1 MYKNLLIPA
10 LIISLLLTACAFAEE
25 PDMGQIIIE
34 ITPVV
39 VTASKI
45 VEPAS
50 EASASVDVITSEII
64 EDKQTLTLDD
74 ALRGLTG
81 ITVNSHGGADPLPL
95 IHLRGT
101 NSNQS
106 LIMVDGIKINPPYS
120 DIHVT
125 PAGILLLDSIDRIEV
140 VKGSHS
146 ALYGSDAIGGVVNA
160 ITRYRPGLTF
170 NVNSGTHATFN
181 NSLIYSGRHNDT
193 TYTLGQVMYSTE
205 GFIGSGPY
213 RNNTLLGKINI
224 PLDSQSSLQLSSYYW
239 NWNKYDHNIGGE
251 LFSFDPADPINTLI
265 LKITIDKDS
274 NWKEESWII
283 SSKFSQSPSNWWN
296 YNVVLTTYN
305 SHTIWASPLDPYTAD
320 RPFPLTWDSDI
331 SSARDTIEM
340 QNDFYVSE
348 HNTMTAGIQYT
359 REWLGKEE
367 SNNFDTL
374 GTGPSVTQPD
384 IRVDRS
390 SRAIYL
396 QNLFKVKKQLSLTA
410 GFRLED
416 GQGFDKQLIPGF
428 SALIIIPDT
437 DVSFRLSYGEGIR
450 AAALDELYHPVAG
463 NANLKPEKSKSS
475 EAGIRLPVLNQR
487 LWAEATFFI
496 LQLENL
502 IDTDYG
508 QIPPVL
514 SNIGKAEIRGAE
526 LELQFTITNNL
537 SGNIGYTRLLTED
550 KETGEHLP
558 LRPEHKW
565 IVDLIHKPA
574 DRLTLSVNAEIT
586 GKSFA
591 PFLRNVKV
599 IGLDGKLLDDVID
612 SHEVVNMA
620 AAYNIIKG
628 DPVLGNLDFTLKL
641 NNILNTEYEEIPGFA
656 SDGFTFLAGIRSAY

>member
-1 MYKNLLIPA
+1 MHKNPLIPA
-10 LIISLLLTACAFAEE
+10 LIISLLLTGYAFAEE
-25 PDMGQIIIE
+25 KMAIE
-34 ITPVV
+34 IAPVV

-45 VEPAS
+45 EEPAS

-64 EDKQTLTLDD
+64 KDKQTLTLDD

-81 ITVNSHGGADPLPL
+81 TTVNSHGGADPLPHIL
-95 IHLRGT
+95 LRGT

-106 LIMVDGIKINPPYS
+106 LILIDGIKINPPYS
-120 DIHVT
+120 DLHVT

-140 VKGSHS
+140 IKGSHS

-181 NSLIYSGRHNDT
+181 NSLIYSGRYNDT
-193 TYTLGQVMYSTE
+193 TYTLGQGMYSTE

-239 NWNKYDHNIGGE
+239 NWVKYDHNIGGE
-251 LFSFDPADPINTLI
+251 INSFSPLI
-265 LKITIDKDS
+265 IKMALDEDS
-274 NWKEESWII
+274 NLKEESWIV
-283 SSKFSQSPSNWWN
+283 SAKFLQFPSEQWK
-296 YNVVLTTYN
+296 YYIGLTTYN
-305 SHTIWASPLDPYTAD
+305 THSIWSNPLDPATAD
-320 RPFPLTWDSDI
+320 RPFPLAWDSDI

-340 QNDFYVSE
+340 QHDFYVGE
-348 HNTMTAGIQYT
+348 NNTVTAGIQYT

-396 QNLFKVKKQLSLTA
+396 QDLFKVRELLSLAA
-410 GFRLED
+410 GVRYED
-416 GQGFDKQLIPGF
+416 GPGFDNELIPGI
-428 SALIIIPDT
+428 SALFIVPETEIG
-437 DVSFRLSYGEGIR
+437 FRLSYGQGIR

-475 EAGIRLPVLNQR
+475 EAGIRLPVLNHR
-487 LWAEATFFI
+487 LWVEATFFI

-502 IDTDYG
+502 IDTDYN
-508 QIPPVL
+508 QISPVL

-526 LELQFTITNNL
+526 VGLQFTITDKL
-537 SGNIGYTRLLTED
+537 SGNVGYTRLSTEN

-558 LRPEHKW
+558 LRPDYKW
-565 IVDLIHKPA
+565 IVDLIYKSEES
-574 DRLTLSVNAEIT
+574 LTLSVNAEIT
-586 GKSFA
+586 GKSFE
-591 PFLRNVKV
+591 PSLRGIEV
-599 IGLDGKLLDDVID
+599 IGLDGKPLDGMVAG
-612 SHEVVNMA
+612 HNVVNMA
-620 AAYNIIKG
+620 ATYNIIKG
-628 DPVLGNLDFTLKL
+628 NPVLGNLDFTLKL

-656 SDGFTFLAGIRSAY
+656 GDGFTFLAGIRSIY

>member
-1 MYKNLLIPA
+1 MFKHLLIPA
-10 LIISLLLTACAFAEE
+10 LIIFLLLTAYTFAEE
-25 PDMGQIIIE
+25 PDMGPIIIE
-34 ITPVV
+34 IAPVV
-39 VTASKI
+39 VTASK
-45 VEPAS
+45 VEEPAS

-64 EDKQTLTLDD
+64 EDKQTLTLDE

-81 ITVNSHGGADPLPL
+81 TTVNSHGGADPLPHIL
-95 IHLRGT
+95 LRGT

-106 LIMVDGIKINPPYS
+106 LILIDGIKINPPYS
-120 DIHVT
+120 DLHVT

-181 NSLIYSGRHNDT
+181 NSLIYSGRYNDT
-193 TYTLGQVMYSTE
+193 TYTLGQGMYSTE

-239 NWNKYDHNIGGE
+239 NWVKYDHNIGGE
-251 LFSFDPADPINTLI
+251 INSFSPLI
-265 LKITIDKDS
+265 FKIALDEDS
-274 NWKEESWII
+274 NLKEESWIV
-283 SSKFSQSPSNWWN
+283 SAKFLQSPSEQWK
-296 YNVVLTTYN
+296 YYIGLTTYN
-305 SHTIWASPLDPYTAD
+305 THSIWSNPLDPATAD
-320 RPFPLTWDSDI
+320 RPFPLAWDSDI

-340 QNDFYVSE
+340 QHDFYVGE
-348 HNTMTAGIQYT
+348 NNTVTAGIQYT

-396 QNLFKVKKQLSLTA
+396 QDLFKVRELLSLAA
-410 GFRLED
+410 GVRYED
-416 GQGFDKQLIPGF
+416 GTGFDNELIPGI
-428 SALIIIPDT
+428 SALFIVPETEIG
-437 DVSFRLSYGEGIR
+437 FRLSYGQGIR
-450 AAALDELYHPVAG
+450 AAALDELYNPVAG

-475 EAGIRLPVLNQR
+475 EAGIRLPVLNHR

-502 IDTDYG
+502 IDTDYN

-526 LELQFTITNNL
+526 VGLQFTITDKL
-537 SGNIGYTRLLTED
+537 SGNVGYTRLSTEN

-558 LRPEHKW
+558 LRPDYKW
-565 IVDLIHKPA
+565 IVDLIYKSEE
-574 DRLTLSVNAEIT
+574 RLTLSVNAEIT
-586 GKSFA
+586 GKSFE
-591 PFLRNVKV
+591 PFLSNLEV
-599 IGLDGKLLDDVID
+599 IGLDGKPLDDMVAG
-612 SHEVVNMA
+612 HKVVNMA
-620 AAYNIIKG
+620 ATYNIIKG
-628 DPVLGNLDFTLKL
+628 NPVLGNLDFTLKL

-656 SDGFTFLAGIRSAY
+656 GDGFTFLAGIRSTY

>member
-10 LIISLLLTACAFAEE
+10 LIISLLLTGYAFAEE
-25 PDMGQIIIE
+25 KMAIE
-34 ITPVV
+34 IAPVV
-39 VTASKI
+39 VTASK
-45 VEPAS
+45 VEEPAN

-64 EDKQTLTLDD
+64 EDKQTLTLDE

-81 ITVNSHGGADPLPL
+81 TTVNSHGGADPLPHIL
-95 IHLRGT
+95 LRGT

-106 LIMVDGIKINPPYS
+106 LILIDGIKINPPYS
-120 DIHVT
+120 DLHVT

-181 NSLIYSGRHNDT
+181 NSLIYSGRYNDT
-193 TYTLGQVMYSTE
+193 TYTLGQGMYSTD

-239 NWNKYDHNIGGE
+239 NWVKYDHNIGGE
-251 LFSFDPADPINTLI
+251 INSFSPLI
-265 LKITIDKDS
+265 IKIALDEDS
-274 NWKEESWII
+274 NLKEESWIV
-283 SSKFSQSPSNWWN
+283 SAKFLQFPSGQWK
-296 YNVVLTTYN
+296 YYIGLTTYN
-305 SHTIWASPLDPYTAD
+305 THSIWSNPLDPAAAD
-320 RPFPLTWDSDI
+320 RPFPLAWDSDI

-340 QNDFYVSE
+340 QHDFYVGE
-348 HNTMTAGIQYT
+348 NNTVTAGIQYT

-396 QNLFKVKKQLSLTA
+396 QDLFKVRELLSLAA
-410 GFRLED
+410 GVRYED
-416 GQGFDKQLIPGF
+416 GPGFDNELIPGI
-428 SALIIIPDT
+428 SALFIVPETEIG
-437 DVSFRLSYGEGIR
+437 FRLSYGQGIR

-475 EAGIRLPVLNQR
+475 EAGIRFPVLNQR

-502 IDTDYG
+502 IGTDYN

-526 LELQFTITNNL
+526 VGLQFTITDKL
-537 SGNIGYTRLLTED
+537 SGNIGYTRLLTEN

-558 LRPEHKW
+558 LRPDYKW
-565 IVDLIHKPA
+565 IVDLIYKS
-574 DRLTLSVNAEIT
+574 DERLTLSVNAEIT
-586 GKSFA
+586 GRSFE
-591 PFLRNVKV
+591 PFLSGLEV
-599 IGLDGKLLDDVID
+599 IGLDGKPLDDMVAG
-612 SHEVVNMA
+612 HKVVNMA
-620 AAYNIIKG
+620 ATYNIIKG
-628 DPVLGNLDFTLKL
+628 NPVLGNLDFTLKL

-656 SDGFTFLAGIRSAY
+656 GDGFTFLAGIRSTY

>member
-1 MYKNLLIPA
+1 MHKNPLIPA
-10 LIISLLLTACAFAEE
+10 LIISLLSTGYAFAEE
-25 PDMGQIIIE
+25 KMAIE
-34 ITPVV
+34 IAPVV
-39 VTASKI
+39 VTASK
-45 VEPAS
+45 VEEPAS

-64 EDKQTLTLDD
+64 KDKQTLTLDD

-95 IHLRGT
+95 IQLRGT

-106 LIMVDGIKINPPYS
+106 LIMVDGIKLNPPYS
-120 DIHVT
+120 NIHVT

-140 VKGSHS
+140 IKGSHS

-181 NSLIYSGRHNDT
+181 NSLIYSGRYNDT
-193 TYTLGQVMYSTE
+193 TYTLGQGMYSTE

-239 NWNKYDHNIGGE
+239 NWVKYDHNIGGE
-251 LFSFDPADPINTLI
+251 INSFSPLI
-265 LKITIDKDS
+265 IKMALDEDS
-274 NWKEESWII
+274 NLKEESWIV
-283 SSKFSQSPSNWWN
+283 SAKFLQFPSGQWK
-296 YNVVLTTYN
+296 YYIGLTTYN
-305 SHTIWASPLDPYTAD
+305 THSIWSNPLDPAAAD
-320 RPFPLTWDSDI
+320 RPFPLAWDSDI

-340 QNDFYVSE
+340 QHDFYVGE
-348 HNTMTAGIQYT
+348 NNTVTAGIQYT

-396 QNLFKVKKQLSLTA
+396 QDLFKVRELLSLAA
-410 GFRLED
+410 GVRYED
-416 GQGFDKQLIPGF
+416 GPGFDNELIPGI
-428 SALIIIPDT
+428 SALFIVPETEIG
-437 DVSFRLSYGEGIR
+437 FRLSYGQGIR

-502 IDTDYG
+502 IDTDYN

-526 LELQFTITNNL
+526 VGLQFTITDKL
-537 SGNIGYTRLLTED
+537 SGNVGYTRLSTEN

-558 LRPEHKW
+558 LRPDYKW
-565 IVDLIHKPA
+565 IVDLIYKSEE
-574 DRLTLSVNAEIT
+574 RLTLSVNAEIT
-586 GKSFA
+586 GKSFE
-591 PFLRNVKV
+591 PSLRGIEV
-599 IGLDGKLLDDVID
+599 IGLDGKPLDGMIAG
-612 SHEVVNMA
+612 HNVVNMA
-620 AAYNIIKG
+620 ATYNIIKG
-628 DPVLGNLDFTLKL
+628 NPVLGNLDFTLKL
-641 NNILNTEYEEIPGFA
+641 NNILNTEYAEIPGFA
-656 SDGFTFLAGIRSAY
+656 GDGFTFLAGIRSTY

>member
-10 LIISLLLTACAFAEE
+10 LIISLLLTGYAFAEE
-25 PDMGQIIIE
+25 KMAIE
-34 ITPVV
+34 IAPVV
-39 VTASKI
+39 VTASK
-45 VEPAS
+45 VEEPAS

-64 EDKQTLTLDD
+64 KDKQTLTLDD

-140 VKGSHS
+140 IKGSHS

-181 NSLIYSGRHNDT
+181 NSLIYSGRYNDT
-193 TYTLGQVMYSTE
+193 TYTLGQGMYSTE

-239 NWNKYDHNIGGE
+239 NWVKYDHNIGGE
-251 LFSFDPADPINTLI
+251 INSFSPLI
-265 LKITIDKDS
+265 IKMALDEDS
-274 NWKEESWII
+274 NLKEESWIV
-283 SSKFSQSPSNWWN
+283 SAKFLQFPSGQWK
-296 YNVVLTTYN
+296 YYIGLTTYN
-305 SHTIWASPLDPYTAD
+305 THSIWSNPLDPATAD
-320 RPFPLTWDSDI
+320 RPFPLAWDSDI

-340 QNDFYVSE
+340 QHDFYVGE
-348 HNTMTAGIQYT
+348 NNTVTAGIQYT

-396 QNLFKVKKQLSLTA
+396 QDLFKVRELLSLAA
-410 GFRLED
+410 GVRYED
-416 GQGFDKQLIPGF
+416 GPGFDNELIPGI
-428 SALIIIPDT
+428 SALFIVPETEIG
-437 DVSFRLSYGEGIR
+437 FRLSYGQGIR

-502 IDTDYG
+502 IDTDYN

-526 LELQFTITNNL
+526 VGLQFTITDKL
-537 SGNIGYTRLLTED
+537 SGNLGYTRLLTED

-565 IVDLIHKPA
+565 IIDLTYKSA
-574 DRLTLSVNAEIT
+574 ERLTLSVNAEIT
-586 GKSFA
+586 GKSFE
-591 PFLRNVKV
+591 PSLSDLEV
-599 IGLDGKLLDDVID
+599 IGLDGKPLDDIVAG
-612 SHEVVNMA
+612 HNVVNMA
-620 AAYNIIKG
+620 ATYNIIKG
-628 DPVLGNLDFTLKL
+628 NPVLGNLDFTLKL
-641 NNILNTEYEEIPGFA
+641 NNILNTEYAEIPGFA
-656 SDGFTFLAGIRSAY
+656 GDGFTFLAGIRSTY

>member
-1 MYKNLLIPA
+1 MHKNPLIPA
-10 LIISLLLTACAFAEE
+10 LIISLLSTGYAFAEE
-25 PDMGQIIIE
+25 KMAIE
-34 ITPVV
+34 IAPVV
-39 VTASKI
+39 VTASK
-45 VEPAS
+45 VEEPAS

-64 EDKQTLTLDD
+64 KDKQTLTLDD

-95 IHLRGT
+95 IQLRGT

-106 LIMVDGIKINPPYS
+106 LIMVDGIKLNPPYS
-120 DIHVT
+120 NIHVT

-140 VKGSHS
+140 IKGSHS

-181 NSLIYSGRHNDT
+181 NSLIYSGRYNDT
-193 TYTLGQVMYSTE
+193 TYTLGQGMYSTE

-239 NWNKYDHNIGGE
+239 NWVKYDHNIGGE
-251 LFSFDPADPINTLI
+251 INSFSPLI
-265 LKITIDKDS
+265 IKMALDEDS
-274 NWKEESWII
+274 NLKEESWIV
-283 SSKFSQSPSNWWN
+283 SAKFLQFPSGQWK
-296 YNVVLTTYN
+296 YYIGLTTYN
-305 SHTIWASPLDPYTAD
+305 THSIWSNPLDPATAD
-320 RPFPLTWDSDI
+320 RPFPLAWDSDI

-340 QNDFYVSE
+340 QHDFYVGE
-348 HNTMTAGIQYT
+348 NNTVTAGIQYT

-396 QNLFKVKKQLSLTA
+396 QDLFKVRELLSLAA
-410 GFRLED
+410 GVRYED
-416 GQGFDKQLIPGF
+416 GPGFDNELIPGI
-428 SALIIIPDT
+428 SALFIVPETEIG
-437 DVSFRLSYGEGIR
+437 FRLSYGQGIR

-475 EAGIRLPVLNQR
+475 EAGIRLPVLNHR

-502 IDTDYG
+502 IDTDYN

-526 LELQFTITNNL
+526 VGLQFTITDKL
-537 SGNIGYTRLLTED
+537 SGNVGYTRLSTEN

-558 LRPEHKW
+558 LRPDYKW
-565 IVDLIHKPA
+565 IVDLIYKSEE
-574 DRLTLSVNAEIT
+574 RLTLSVNAEIT
-586 GKSFA
+586 GKSFE
-591 PFLRNVKV
+591 PSLRGIEV
-599 IGLDGKLLDDVID
+599 IGLDGKPLDGIVAG
-612 SHEVVNMA
+612 HNVVNMA
-620 AAYNIIKG
+620 ATYNIIKG
-628 DPVLGNLDFTLKL
+628 NPVLGNLDFTLKL
-641 NNILNTEYEEIPGFA
+641 NNILNTEYAEIPGFA
-656 SDGFTFLAGIRSAY
+656 GDGFTFLAGIRSTY

>member
-10 LIISLLLTACAFAEE
+10 LIMSLLLTAYAFAEE
-25 PDMGQIIIE
+25 KMAIE
-34 ITPVV
+34 IAPVV
-39 VTASKI
+39 VTASK
-45 VEPAS
+45 VEEPAS

-64 EDKQTLTLDD
+64 EDKQALTLDE

-81 ITVNSHGGADPLPL
+81 TTVNSHGGADPLPHIL
-95 IHLRGT
+95 LRGT

-106 LIMVDGIKINPPYS
+106 LILLDGIKINPPYS
-120 DIHVT
+120 DLHVT

-181 NSLIYSGRHNDT
+181 NSLIYSGRYNDT
-193 TYTLGQVMYSTE
+193 TYTLGQGMYSTE

-239 NWNKYDHNIGGE
+239 NWVKYDHNIGGE
-251 LFSFDPADPINTLI
+251 INSFSPLI
-265 LKITIDKDS
+265 IKIALDEDS
-274 NWKEESWII
+274 NLKEESWIV
-283 SSKFSQSPSNWWN
+283 SAKFLQFPSGQWK
-296 YNVVLTTYN
+296 YYIGLTTYN
-305 SHTIWASPLDPYTAD
+305 THSIWSNPLDPATAD
-320 RPFPLTWDSDI
+320 RPFPLAWDSDI

-340 QNDFYVSE
+340 QHDFYVGE
-348 HNTMTAGIQYT
+348 NNTVTAGIQYT

-396 QNLFKVKKQLSLTA
+396 QDLFKVRELLSLAA
-410 GFRLED
+410 GVRYED
-416 GQGFDKQLIPGF
+416 GPGFDNELIPGI
-428 SALIIIPDT
+428 SALFIVPETEIE
-437 DVSFRLSYGEGIR
+437 FRLSYGQGIR

-475 EAGIRLPVLNQR
+475 EAGIRLPVFNHR

-502 IDTDYG
+502 IDTDYD

-526 LELQFTITNNL
+526 LELHFTITDKL
-537 SGNIGYTRLLTED
+537 SGNVGYTRLSTEN

-558 LRPEHKW
+558 LRPDYKW
-565 IVDLIHKPA
+565 VVDLIYKSEE
-574 DRLTLSVNAEIT
+574 RLTLSVNAEIT
-586 GKSFA
+586 GRSFE
-591 PFLRNVKV
+591 PFLSGLEV
-599 IGLDGKLLDDVID
+599 IGLDGKPLDDMVAG
-612 SHEVVNMA
+612 HKVVNMA
-620 AAYNIIKG
+620 ATYNIIKG
-628 DPVLGNLDFTLKL
+628 NPVLGNLDCTLKL

-656 SDGFTFLAGIRSAY
+656 GDGFTFLAGIRSTY

>member
-1 MYKNLLIPA
+1 MHKNPLIPA
-10 LIISLLLTACAFAEE
+10 LIISLLSTGYAFAEE
-25 PDMGQIIIE
+25 KMAIE
-34 ITPVV
+34 IAPVV
-39 VTASKI
+39 VTASK
-45 VEPAS
+45 VEEPAS

-64 EDKQTLTLDD
+64 KDKQTLTLDD

-95 IHLRGT
+95 IQLRGT

-106 LIMVDGIKINPPYS
+106 LIMVDGIKLNPPYS
-120 DIHVT
+120 NIHVT

-140 VKGSHS
+140 IKGSHS

-181 NSLIYSGRHNDT
+181 NSLIYSGRYNDT
-193 TYTLGQVMYSTE
+193 TYTLGQGMYSTE

-239 NWNKYDHNIGGE
+239 NWVKYDHNIGGE
-251 LFSFDPADPINTLI
+251 INSFSPLI
-265 LKITIDKDS
+265 IKMALDEDS
-274 NWKEESWII
+274 NLKEESWIV
-283 SSKFSQSPSNWWN
+283 SAKFLQFPSGQWK
-296 YNVVLTTYN
+296 YYIGLTTYN
-305 SHTIWASPLDPYTAD
+305 THSIWSNPLDPAAAD
-320 RPFPLTWDSDI
+320 RPFPLAWDSDI
-331 SSARDTIEM
+331 RSARDTIEM
-340 QNDFYVSE
+340 QHDFYVGE
-348 HNTMTAGIQYT
+348 NNTVTAGIQYT

-396 QNLFKVKKQLSLTA
+396 QDLFKVRELLSLAA
-410 GFRLED
+410 GVRYED
-416 GQGFDKQLIPGF
+416 GPGFDNELIPGI
-428 SALIIIPDT
+428 SALFIVPETEIG
-437 DVSFRLSYGEGIR
+437 FRLSYGQGIR

-502 IDTDYG
+502 IDTDYN

-526 LELQFTITNNL
+526 VGLQFTITDKL
-537 SGNIGYTRLLTED
+537 SGNVGYTRLSTEN

-558 LRPEHKW
+558 LRPDYKW
-565 IVDLIHKPA
+565 IVDLIYKSEE
-574 DRLTLSVNAEIT
+574 RLTLSVNAEIT
-586 GKSFA
+586 GKSFE
-591 PFLRNVKV
+591 PSLRGIEV
-599 IGLDGKLLDDVID
+599 IGLDGKPLDGMIAG
-612 SHEVVNMA
+612 HNVVNMA
-620 AAYNIIKG
+620 ATYNIIKG
-628 DPVLGNLDFTLKL
+628 NPVLGNLDFTLKL
-641 NNILNTEYEEIPGFA
+641 NNILNTEYAEIPGFA
-656 SDGFTFLAGIRSAY
+656 GDGFTFLAGIRSTY

>member
-1 MYKNLLIPA
+1 MHKNPLIPA
-10 LIISLLLTACAFAEE
+10 LIISLLSTGYAFAEE
-25 PDMGQIIIE
+25 KMAIE
-34 ITPVV
+34 IAPVV
-39 VTASKI
+39 VTASK
-45 VEPAS
+45 VEEPAS

-64 EDKQTLTLDD
+64 KDKQTLTLDD

-95 IHLRGT
+95 IQLRGT

-106 LIMVDGIKINPPYS
+106 LIMVDGIKLNPPYS
-120 DIHVT
+120 NIHVT

-140 VKGSHS
+140 IKGSHS

-181 NSLIYSGRHNDT
+181 NSLIYSGRYNDT
-193 TYTLGQVMYSTE
+193 TYTLGQGMYSTE

-239 NWNKYDHNIGGE
+239 NWVKYDHNIGGE
-251 LFSFDPADPINTLI
+251 INSFSPLI
-265 LKITIDKDS
+265 IKIALDEDS
-274 NWKEESWII
+274 NLKEESWIV
-283 SSKFSQSPSNWWN
+283 SAKFLQFPSGQWK
-296 YNVVLTTYN
+296 YYIGLTTYN
-305 SHTIWASPLDPYTAD
+305 THSIWSNPLDPAAAD
-320 RPFPLTWDSDI
+320 RPFPLAWDSDI
-331 SSARDTIEM
+331 RSARDTIEM
-340 QNDFYVSE
+340 QHDFYVGE
-348 HNTMTAGIQYT
+348 NNTVTAGIQYT

-396 QNLFKVKKQLSLTA
+396 QDLFKVRELLSLAA
-410 GFRLED
+410 GVRYED
-416 GQGFDKQLIPGF
+416 GPGFDNELIPGI
-428 SALIIIPDT
+428 SALFIVPETEIG
-437 DVSFRLSYGEGIR
+437 FRLSYGQGIR

-502 IDTDYG
+502 IDTDYN

-526 LELQFTITNNL
+526 VGLQFTITDKL
-537 SGNIGYTRLLTED
+537 SGNVGYTRLSTEN

-558 LRPEHKW
+558 LRPDYKW
-565 IVDLIHKPA
+565 IVDLIYKSEE
-574 DRLTLSVNAEIT
+574 RLTLSVNAEIT
-586 GKSFA
+586 GKSFE
-591 PFLRNVKV
+591 PSLRGIEV
-599 IGLDGKLLDDVID
+599 IGLDGKPLDGMIAG
-612 SHEVVNMA
+612 HNVVNMA
-620 AAYNIIKG
+620 ATYNIIKG
-628 DPVLGNLDFTLKL
+628 NPVLGNLDFTLKL
-641 NNILNTEYEEIPGFA
+641 NNILNTEYAEIPGFA
-656 SDGFTFLAGIRSAY
+656 GDGFTFLAGIRSTY

>member
-1 MYKNLLIPA
+1 MHKNPLIPA
-10 LIISLLLTACAFAEE
+10 LIISLLSTGYAFAEE
-25 PDMGQIIIE
+25 KMAIE
-34 ITPVV
+34 IAPVV
-39 VTASKI
+39 VTASK
-45 VEPAS
+45 VEEPAS

-64 EDKQTLTLDD
+64 KDKQTLTLDD

-95 IHLRGT
+95 IQLRGT

-106 LIMVDGIKINPPYS
+106 LIMVDGIKLNPPYS
-120 DIHVT
+120 NIHVT

-140 VKGSHS
+140 IKGSHS

-181 NSLIYSGRHNDT
+181 NSLIYSGRYNDT
-193 TYTLGQVMYSTE
+193 TYTLGQGMYSTE

-239 NWNKYDHNIGGE
+239 NWVKYDHNIGGE
-251 LFSFDPADPINTLI
+251 INSFSPLI
-265 LKITIDKDS
+265 IKMALDEDS
-274 NWKEESWII
+274 NLKEESWIV
-283 SSKFSQSPSNWWN
+283 SAKFLQFPSGQWK
-296 YNVVLTTYN
+296 YYIGLTTYN
-305 SHTIWASPLDPYTAD
+305 THSIWSNPLDPATAD
-320 RPFPLTWDSDI
+320 RPFPLAWDSDI

-340 QNDFYVSE
+340 QHDFYVGE
-348 HNTMTAGIQYT
+348 NNTVTAGIQYT

-396 QNLFKVKKQLSLTA
+396 QDLFKVRELLSLAA
-410 GFRLED
+410 GVRYED
-416 GQGFDKQLIPGF
+416 GPGFDNELIPGI
-428 SALIIIPDT
+428 SALFIVPETEIG
-437 DVSFRLSYGEGIR
+437 FRLSYGQGIR

-475 EAGIRLPVLNQR
+475 EAGIRLPVLNHR

-502 IDTDYG
+502 IDTDYN

-526 LELQFTITNNL
+526 VGLQFTITDKL
-537 SGNIGYTRLLTED
+537 SGNVGYTRLSTEN

-558 LRPEHKW
+558 LRPDYKW
-565 IVDLIHKPA
+565 IVDLIYKSEE
-574 DRLTLSVNAEIT
+574 RLTLSVNAEIT
-586 GKSFA
+586 GKSFE
-591 PFLRNVKV
+591 PSLRGIEV
-599 IGLDGKLLDDVID
+599 IGLDGKPLDGMVAG
-612 SHEVVNMA
+612 HNVVNMA
-620 AAYNIIKG
+620 ATYNIIKG
-628 DPVLGNLDFTLKL
+628 NPVLGNLDFTLKL

-656 SDGFTFLAGIRSAY
+656 GDGFTFLAGIRSTY

>member
-1 MYKNLLIPA
+1 M
-10 LIISLLLTACAFAEE
+10 SLLLTAYAFAEE
-25 PDMGQIIIE
+25 KMAIE
-34 ITPVV
+34 IAPVV
-39 VTASKI
+39 VTASK
-45 VEPAS
+45 VEEPAS

-64 EDKQTLTLDD
+64 EDKQALTLDE

-81 ITVNSHGGADPLPL
+81 TTVNSHGGADPLPHIL
-95 IHLRGT
+95 LRGT

-106 LIMVDGIKINPPYS
+106 LILLDGIKINPPYS
-120 DIHVT
+120 DLHVT

-181 NSLIYSGRHNDT
+181 NSLIYSGRYNDT
-193 TYTLGQVMYSTE
+193 TYTLGQGMYSTE

-239 NWNKYDHNIGGE
+239 NWVKYDHNIGGE
-251 LFSFDPADPINTLI
+251 INSFSPLI
-265 LKITIDKDS
+265 IKIALDEDS
-274 NWKEESWII
+274 NLKEESWIV
-283 SSKFSQSPSNWWN
+283 SAKFLQFPSGQWK
-296 YNVVLTTYN
+296 YYIGLTTYN
-305 SHTIWASPLDPYTAD
+305 THSIWSNPLDPATAD
-320 RPFPLTWDSDI
+320 RPFPLAWDSDI

-340 QNDFYVSE
+340 QHDFYVGE
-348 HNTMTAGIQYT
+348 NNTVTAGIQYT

-396 QNLFKVKKQLSLTA
+396 QDLFKVRELLSLAA
-410 GFRLED
+410 GVRYED
-416 GQGFDKQLIPGF
+416 GPGFDNELIPGI
-428 SALIIIPDT
+428 SALFIVPETEIE
-437 DVSFRLSYGEGIR
+437 FRLSYGQGIR

-487 LWAEATFFI
+487 LWAGATFFI

-502 IDTDYG
+502 IDTDYN

-526 LELQFTITNNL
+526 LELHFTITDKL
-537 SGNIGYTRLLTED
+537 SGNVGYTRLSTEN

-558 LRPEHKW
+558 LRPDYKW
-565 IVDLIHKPA
+565 VVDLIYKSEE
-574 DRLTLSVNAEIT
+574 RLTLSVNAEIT
-586 GKSFA
+586 GRSFE
-591 PFLRNVKV
+591 PFLSGLEV
-599 IGLDGKLLDDVID
+599 IGLDGKPLDDMVAG
-612 SHEVVNMA
+612 HKVVNMA
-620 AAYNIIKG
+620 ATYNIIKG
-628 DPVLGNLDFTLKL
+628 NPVLGNLDFTLKL
-641 NNILNTEYEEIPGFA
+641 NNILNTEYEEIPSFA
-656 SDGFTFLAGIRSAY
+656 GDGFTFLAGIRSTY

>member
-1 MYKNLLIPA
+1 MHKNPLIPA
-10 LIISLLLTACAFAEE
+10 LIISLLSTGYAFAEE
-25 PDMGQIIIE
+25 KMAIE
-34 ITPVV
+34 IAPVV
-39 VTASKI
+39 VTASK
-45 VEPAS
+45 VEEPAS

-64 EDKQTLTLDD
+64 KDKQTLTLDD

-95 IHLRGT
+95 IQLRGT

-106 LIMVDGIKINPPYS
+106 LIMVDGIKLNPPYS
-120 DIHVT
+120 NIHVT

-140 VKGSHS
+140 IKGSHS

-181 NSLIYSGRHNDT
+181 NSLIYSGRYNDT
-193 TYTLGQVMYSTE
+193 TYTLGQGMYSTE

-239 NWNKYDHNIGGE
+239 NWVKYDHNIGGE
-251 LFSFDPADPINTLI
+251 INSFSPLI
-265 LKITIDKDS
+265 IKMALDEDS
-274 NWKEESWII
+274 NLKEESWIV
-283 SSKFSQSPSNWWN
+283 SAKFLQFPSGQWK
-296 YNVVLTTYN
+296 YYVGLTTYN
-305 SHTIWASPLDPYTAD
+305 THSIWSNPLDPAAAD
-320 RPFPLTWDSDI
+320 RPFPLAWDSDI
-331 SSARDTIEM
+331 RSARDTIEM
-340 QNDFYVSE
+340 QHDFYVGE
-348 HNTMTAGIQYT
+348 NNTVTAGIQYT

-396 QNLFKVKKQLSLTA
+396 QDLFKVRELLSLAA
-410 GFRLED
+410 GVRYED
-416 GQGFDKQLIPGF
+416 GPGFDNELIPGI
-428 SALIIIPDT
+428 SALFIVPETEIG
-437 DVSFRLSYGEGIR
+437 FRLSYGQGIR

-502 IDTDYG
+502 IDTDYN

-526 LELQFTITNNL
+526 VGLQFTITDKL
-537 SGNIGYTRLLTED
+537 SGNVGYTRLSTEN

-558 LRPEHKW
+558 LRPDYKW
-565 IVDLIHKPA
+565 IVDLIYKSEE
-574 DRLTLSVNAEIT
+574 RLTLSVNAEIT
-586 GKSFA
+586 GKSFE
-591 PFLRNVKV
+591 PSLRGIEV
-599 IGLDGKLLDDVID
+599 IGLDGKPLDGMIAG
-612 SHEVVNMA
+612 HNVVNMA
-620 AAYNIIKG
+620 ATYNIIKG
-628 DPVLGNLDFTLKL
+628 NPVLGNLDFTLKL
-641 NNILNTEYEEIPGFA
+641 NNILNTEYAEIPGFA
-656 SDGFTFLAGIRSAY
+656 GDGFTFLAGIRSTY

>member
-1 MYKNLLIPA
+1 MHKNPLIPA
-10 LIISLLLTACAFAEE
+10 LIISLLSTGYAFAEE
-25 PDMGQIIIE
+25 KMAIE
-34 ITPVV
+34 IAPVV
-39 VTASKI
+39 VTASK
-45 VEPAS
+45 VEEPAS

-64 EDKQTLTLDD
+64 KDKQTLTLDD

-95 IHLRGT
+95 IQLRGT

-106 LIMVDGIKINPPYS
+106 LIMVDGIKLNPPYS
-120 DIHVT
+120 NIHVT

-140 VKGSHS
+140 IKGSHS

-181 NSLIYSGRHNDT
+181 NSLIYSGRYNDT
-193 TYTLGQVMYSTE
+193 TYTLGQGMYSTE

-239 NWNKYDHNIGGE
+239 NWVKYDHNIGGE
-251 LFSFDPADPINTLI
+251 INSFSPLI
-265 LKITIDKDS
+265 IKMALDEDS
-274 NWKEESWII
+274 NLKEESWIV
-283 SSKFSQSPSNWWN
+283 SAKFLQFPSEQWK
-296 YNVVLTTYN
+296 YYIGLTTYN
-305 SHTIWASPLDPYTAD
+305 THSIWSNPLDPATAD
-320 RPFPLTWDSDI
+320 RPFPLAWDSDI

-340 QNDFYVSE
+340 QHDFYVGE
-348 HNTMTAGIQYT
+348 NNTVTAGIQYT

-396 QNLFKVKKQLSLTA
+396 QDLFKVRELLSLAA
-410 GFRLED
+410 GVRYED
-416 GQGFDKQLIPGF
+416 GPGFDNELIPGI
-428 SALIIIPDT
+428 SALFIVPETEIG
-437 DVSFRLSYGEGIR
+437 FRLSYGQGIR

-502 IDTDYG
+502 IDTDYN

-526 LELQFTITNNL
+526 VGLQFTITDKL
-537 SGNIGYTRLLTED
+537 SGNVGYTRLSTEN

-558 LRPEHKW
+558 LRPDYKW
-565 IVDLIHKPA
+565 IVDLIYKSEE
-574 DRLTLSVNAEIT
+574 RLTLSVNAEIT
-586 GKSFA
+586 GKSFE
-591 PFLRNVKV
+591 PSLRGIEV
-599 IGLDGKLLDDVID
+599 IGLDGKPLDGMIAG
-612 SHEVVNMA
+612 HNVVNMA
-620 AAYNIIKG
+620 ATYNIIKG
-628 DPVLGNLDFTLKL
+628 NPVLGNLDFTLKL
-641 NNILNTEYEEIPGFA
+641 NNILNTEYAEIPGFA
-656 SDGFTFLAGIRSAY
+656 GDGFTFLAGIRSTY

>member
-10 LIISLLLTACAFAEE
+10 LIISLLLTGYAFAEE
-25 PDMGQIIIE
+25 KMAIE
-34 ITPVV
+34 IAPVV
-39 VTASKI
+39 VTASK
-45 VEPAS
+45 VEEPAS

-64 EDKQTLTLDD
+64 KDKQTLTLDD

-95 IHLRGT
+95 IQLRGT

-106 LIMVDGIKINPPYS
+106 LIMVDGIKLNPPYS
-120 DIHVT
+120 NIHVT

-140 VKGSHS
+140 IKGSHS

-181 NSLIYSGRHNDT
+181 NSLIYSGRYNDT
-193 TYTLGQVMYSTE
+193 TYTLGQGMYSTE

-239 NWNKYDHNIGGE
+239 NWVKYDHNIGGE
-251 LFSFDPADPINTLI
+251 INSFSPLI
-265 LKITIDKDS
+265 IKMALDEDS
-274 NWKEESWII
+274 NLKEESWIV
-283 SSKFSQSPSNWWN
+283 SAKFLQFPSGQWK
-296 YNVVLTTYN
+296 YYIGLTTYN
-305 SHTIWASPLDPYTAD
+305 THSIWSNPLDPAAAD
-320 RPFPLTWDSDI
+320 RPFPLAWDSDI
-331 SSARDTIEM
+331 RSARDTIEM
-340 QNDFYVSE
+340 QHDFYVGE
-348 HNTMTAGIQYT
+348 NNTVTAGIQYT

-396 QNLFKVKKQLSLTA
+396 QDLFKVRELLSLAA
-410 GFRLED
+410 GVRYED
-416 GQGFDKQLIPGF
+416 GPGFDNELIPGI
-428 SALIIIPDT
+428 SALFIVPETEIG
-437 DVSFRLSYGEGIR
+437 FRLSYGQGIR

-502 IDTDYG
+502 IDTDYN

-526 LELQFTITNNL
+526 VGLQFTITDKL
-537 SGNIGYTRLLTED
+537 SGNVGYTRLSTEN

-558 LRPEHKW
+558 LRPDYKW
-565 IVDLIHKPA
+565 IVDLIYKSEE
-574 DRLTLSVNAEIT
+574 RLTLSVNAEIT
-586 GKSFA
+586 GKSFE
-591 PFLRNVKV
+591 PSLRGIEV
-599 IGLDGKLLDDVID
+599 IGLDGKPLDGMIAG
-612 SHEVVNMA
+612 HNVVNMA
-620 AAYNIIKG
+620 ATYNIIKG
-628 DPVLGNLDFTLKL
+628 NPVLGNLDFTLKL
-641 NNILNTEYEEIPGFA
+641 NNILNTEYAEIPGFA
-656 SDGFTFLAGIRSAY
+656 GDGFTFLAGIRSTY

>member
-1 MYKNLLIPA
+1 MHKNPLIPA
-10 LIISLLLTACAFAEE
+10 LIISLLSTGYAFAEE
-25 PDMGQIIIE
+25 KMAIE
-34 ITPVV
+34 IAPVV
-39 VTASKI
+39 VTASK
-45 VEPAS
+45 VEEPAS

-64 EDKQTLTLDD
+64 KDKQTLTLDD

-95 IHLRGT
+95 IQLRGT

-106 LIMVDGIKINPPYS
+106 LIMVDGIKLNPPYS
-120 DIHVT
+120 NIHVT

-140 VKGSHS
+140 IKGSHS

-181 NSLIYSGRHNDT
+181 NSLIYSGRYNDT
-193 TYTLGQVMYSTE
+193 TYTLGQGMYSTE

-239 NWNKYDHNIGGE
+239 NWVKYDHNIGGE
-251 LFSFDPADPINTLI
+251 INSFSPLI
-265 LKITIDKDS
+265 IKMALDEDS
-274 NWKEESWII
+274 NLKEESWIV
-283 SSKFSQSPSNWWN
+283 SAKFLQFPSGQWK
-296 YNVVLTTYN
+296 YYIGLTTYN
-305 SHTIWASPLDPYTAD
+305 THSIWSNPLDPATAD
-320 RPFPLTWDSDI
+320 RPFPLAWDSDI

-340 QNDFYVSE
+340 QHDFYVGE
-348 HNTMTAGIQYT
+348 NNTVTAGIQYT

-396 QNLFKVKKQLSLTA
+396 QDLFKVRELLSLAA
-410 GFRLED
+410 GVRYED
-416 GQGFDKQLIPGF
+416 GPGFDNELIPGI
-428 SALIIIPDT
+428 SALFIVPETEIG
-437 DVSFRLSYGEGIR
+437 FRLSYGQGIR

-502 IDTDYG
+502 IDTDYN

-526 LELQFTITNNL
+526 VGLQFTITDKL
-537 SGNIGYTRLLTED
+537 SGNVGYTRLSTEN

-558 LRPEHKW
+558 LRPDYKW
-565 IVDLIHKPA
+565 IVDLIYKSEE
-574 DRLTLSVNAEIT
+574 RLTLSVNAEIT
-586 GKSFA
+586 GKSFE
-591 PFLRNVKV
+591 PSLRGIEV
-599 IGLDGKLLDDVID
+599 IGLDGKPLDGMIAG
-612 SHEVVNMA
+612 HNVVNMA
-620 AAYNIIKG
+620 ATYNIIKG
-628 DPVLGNLDFTLKL
+628 NPVLGNLDFTLKL
-641 NNILNTEYEEIPGFA
+641 NNILNTEYAEIPGFA
-656 SDGFTFLAGIRSAY
+656 GDGFTFLAGIRSTY

>member
-1 MYKNLLIPA
+1 MHKNPLIPA
-10 LIISLLLTACAFAEE
+10 LIISLLLTGYAFAEE
-25 PDMGQIIIE
+25 KMAIE
-34 ITPVV
+34 IAPVV
-39 VTASKI
+39 VTASK
-45 VEPAS
+45 VEEPAS

-64 EDKQTLTLDD
+64 KDKQTLTLDD

-95 IHLRGT
+95 IQLRGT

-106 LIMVDGIKINPPYS
+106 LIMVDGIKLNPPYS
-120 DIHVT
+120 NIHVT

-140 VKGSHS
+140 IKGSHS

-181 NSLIYSGRHNDT
+181 NSLIYSGRYNDT
-193 TYTLGQVMYSTE
+193 TYTLGQGMYSTE

-239 NWNKYDHNIGGE
+239 NWVKYDHNIGGE
-251 LFSFDPADPINTLI
+251 INSFSPLI
-265 LKITIDKDS
+265 IKMALDEDS
-274 NWKEESWII
+274 NLKEESWIV
-283 SSKFSQSPSNWWN
+283 SAKFLQFPSGQWK
-296 YNVVLTTYN
+296 YYIGLTTYN
-305 SHTIWASPLDPYTAD
+305 THSIWSNPLDPATAD
-320 RPFPLTWDSDI
+320 RPFPLAWDSDI

-340 QNDFYVSE
+340 QHDFYVGE
-348 HNTMTAGIQYT
+348 NNTVTAGIQYT

-396 QNLFKVKKQLSLTA
+396 QDLFKVRELLSLAA
-410 GFRLED
+410 GVRYED
-416 GQGFDKQLIPGF
+416 GPGFDNELIPGI
-428 SALIIIPDT
+428 SALFIVPETEIG
-437 DVSFRLSYGEGIR
+437 FRLSYGQGIR

-502 IDTDYG
+502 IDTDYN

-526 LELQFTITNNL
+526 VGLQFTITDKL
-537 SGNIGYTRLLTED
+537 SGNVGYTRLSTEN

-558 LRPEHKW
+558 LRPDYKW
-565 IVDLIHKPA
+565 IVDLIYKSEE
-574 DRLTLSVNAEIT
+574 RLTLSVNAEIT
-586 GKSFA
+586 GKSFE
-591 PFLRNVKV
+591 PSLRGIEV
-599 IGLDGKLLDDVID
+599 IGLDGKPLDGMIAG
-612 SHEVVNMA
+612 HNVVNMA
-620 AAYNIIKG
+620 ATYNIIKG
-628 DPVLGNLDFTLKL
+628 NPVLGNLDFTLKL
-641 NNILNTEYEEIPGFA
+641 NNILNTEYAEIPGFA
-656 SDGFTFLAGIRSAY
+656 GDGFTFLAGIRSTY

>member
-10 LIISLLLTACAFAEE
+10 LIMSLLLTAYAFAEE
-25 PDMGQIIIE
+25 KMAIE
-34 ITPVV
+34 IAPVV
-39 VTASKI
+39 VTASK
-45 VEPAS
+45 VEEPAS

-64 EDKQTLTLDD
+64 EDKQALTLDE

-81 ITVNSHGGADPLPL
+81 TTVNSHGGADPLPHIL
-95 IHLRGT
+95 LRGT

-106 LIMVDGIKINPPYS
+106 LILLDGIKINPPYS
-120 DIHVT
+120 DLHVT

-181 NSLIYSGRHNDT
+181 NSLIYSGRYNDT
-193 TYTLGQVMYSTE
+193 TYTLGQGMYSTE

-239 NWNKYDHNIGGE
+239 NWVKYDHNIGGE
-251 LFSFDPADPINTLI
+251 INSFSPLI
-265 LKITIDKDS
+265 IKIALDEDS
-274 NWKEESWII
+274 NLKEESWIV
-283 SSKFSQSPSNWWN
+283 SAKFLQFPSGQWK
-296 YNVVLTTYN
+296 YYIGLTTYN
-305 SHTIWASPLDPYTAD
+305 THSIWSNPLDPATAD
-320 RPFPLTWDSDI
+320 RPFPLAWDSDI

-340 QNDFYVSE
+340 QHDFYVGE
-348 HNTMTAGIQYT
+348 NNTVTAGIQYT

-396 QNLFKVKKQLSLTA
+396 QDLFKVRELLSLAA
-410 GFRLED
+410 GVRYED
-416 GQGFDKQLIPGF
+416 GPGFDNELIPGI
-428 SALIIIPDT
+428 SALFIVPETEIE
-437 DVSFRLSYGEGIR
+437 FRLSYGQGIR

-487 LWAEATFFI
+487 LWAGATFFI

-502 IDTDYG
+502 IDTDYN

-526 LELQFTITNNL
+526 LELHFTITDKL
-537 SGNIGYTRLLTED
+537 SGNVGYTRLSTEN

-558 LRPEHKW
+558 LRPDYKW
-565 IVDLIHKPA
+565 VVDLIYKSEE
-574 DRLTLSVNAEIT
+574 RLTLSVNAEIT
-586 GKSFA
+586 GRSFE
-591 PFLRNVKV
+591 PFLSGLEV
-599 IGLDGKLLDDVID
+599 IGLDGKPLDDMVAG
-612 SHEVVNMA
+612 HKVVNMA
-620 AAYNIIKG
+620 ATYNIIKG
-628 DPVLGNLDFTLKL
+628 NPVLGNLDFTLKL
-641 NNILNTEYEEIPGFA
+641 NNILNTEYEEIPSFA
-656 SDGFTFLAGIRSAY
+656 GDGFTFLAGIRSTY

>member
-1 MYKNLLIPA
+1 MHKNPLIPA
-10 LIISLLLTACAFAEE
+10 LIISLLSTGYAFAEE
-25 PDMGQIIIE
+25 KMAIE
-34 ITPVV
+34 IAPVV
-39 VTASKI
+39 VTASK
-45 VEPAS
+45 VEEPAS

-64 EDKQTLTLDD
+64 KDKQTLTLDD

-95 IHLRGT
+95 IQLRGT

-106 LIMVDGIKINPPYS
+106 LIMVDGIKLNPPYS
-120 DIHVT
+120 NIHVT

-140 VKGSHS
+140 IKGSHS

-181 NSLIYSGRHNDT
+181 NSLIYSGRYNDT
-193 TYTLGQVMYSTE
+193 TYTLGQGMYSTE

-239 NWNKYDHNIGGE
+239 NWVKYDHNIGGE
-251 LFSFDPADPINTLI
+251 INSFSPLI
-265 LKITIDKDS
+265 IKMALDEDS
-274 NWKEESWII
+274 NLKEESWIV
-283 SSKFSQSPSNWWN
+283 SAKFLQFPSEQWK
-296 YNVVLTTYN
+296 YYIGLTTYN
-305 SHTIWASPLDPYTAD
+305 THSIWSNPLDPATAD
-320 RPFPLTWDSDI
+320 RPFPLAWDSDI

-340 QNDFYVSE
+340 QHDFYVGE
-348 HNTMTAGIQYT
+348 NNTVTAGIQYT

-396 QNLFKVKKQLSLTA
+396 QDLFKVRELLSLAA
-410 GFRLED
+410 GVRYED
-416 GQGFDKQLIPGF
+416 GPGFDNELIPGI
-428 SALIIIPDT
+428 SALFIVPETEIG
-437 DVSFRLSYGEGIR
+437 FRLSYGQGIR

-502 IDTDYG
+502 IDTDYN

-526 LELQFTITNNL
+526 VGLQFTITDKL
-537 SGNIGYTRLLTED
+537 SGNVGYTRLSTEN

-558 LRPEHKW
+558 LRPDYKW
-565 IVDLIHKPA
+565 IVDLIYKSEE
-574 DRLTLSVNAEIT
+574 RLTLSVNAEIT
-586 GKSFA
+586 GKSFE
-591 PFLRNVKV
+591 PSLRGIEV
-599 IGLDGKLLDDVID
+599 IGLDGKPLDGIVAG
-612 SHEVVNMA
+612 HNVVNMA
-620 AAYNIIKG
+620 ATYNIIKG
-628 DPVLGNLDFTLKL
+628 NPVLGNLDFTLKL
-641 NNILNTEYEEIPGFA
+641 NNILNTEYAEIPGFA
-656 SDGFTFLAGIRSAY
+656 GDGFTFLAGIRSTY

>member
-1 MYKNLLIPA
+1 MHKNPLIPA
-10 LIISLLLTACAFAEE
+10 LIISLLSTGYAFAEE
-25 PDMGQIIIE
+25 KMAIE
-34 ITPVV
+34 IAPVV
-39 VTASKI
+39 VTASK
-45 VEPAS
+45 VEEPAS

-64 EDKQTLTLDD
+64 KDKQTLTLDD

-95 IHLRGT
+95 IQLRGT

-120 DIHVT
+120 NIHVT

-140 VKGSHS
+140 IKGSHS
-146 ALYGSDAIGGVVNA
+146 ALYGSDAIGGVVNT

-181 NSLIYSGRHNDT
+181 NSLIYSGRYNDT
-193 TYTLGQVMYSTE
+193 TYTLGQGMYSTE

-239 NWNKYDHNIGGE
+239 NWVKYDHNIGGE
-251 LFSFDPADPINTLI
+251 INSFSPLI
-265 LKITIDKDS
+265 IKMALDEDS
-274 NWKEESWII
+274 NLKEESWIV
-283 SSKFSQSPSNWWN
+283 SAKFLQFPSEQWK
-296 YNVVLTTYN
+296 YYIGLTTYN
-305 SHTIWASPLDPYTAD
+305 THSIWSNPLDPATAD
-320 RPFPLTWDSDI
+320 RPFPLAWDSDI

-340 QNDFYVSE
+340 QHDFYVGE
-348 HNTMTAGIQYT
+348 NNTVTAGIQYT

-396 QNLFKVKKQLSLTA
+396 QDLFKVRELLSLAA
-410 GFRLED
+410 GVRYED
-416 GQGFDKQLIPGF
+416 GPGFDNELIPGI
-428 SALIIIPDT
+428 SALFIVPETEIG
-437 DVSFRLSYGEGIR
+437 FRLSYGQGIR

-502 IDTDYG
+502 IDTDYN

-526 LELQFTITNNL
+526 VGLQFTITDKL
-537 SGNIGYTRLLTED
+537 SGNVGYTRLSTEN

-558 LRPEHKW
+558 LRPDYKW
-565 IVDLIHKPA
+565 IVDLIYKSEE
-574 DRLTLSVNAEIT
+574 RLTLSVNAEIT
-586 GKSFA
+586 GKSFE
-591 PFLRNVKV
+591 PSLRGIEV
-599 IGLDGKLLDDVID
+599 IGLDGKPLDGMIAG
-612 SHEVVNMA
+612 HNVVNMA
-620 AAYNIIKG
+620 ATYNIIKG
-628 DPVLGNLDFTLKL
+628 NPVLGNLDFTLKL
-641 NNILNTEYEEIPGFA
+641 NNILNTEYAEIPGFA
-656 SDGFTFLAGIRSAY
+656 GDGFTFLAGIRSTY

>member
-10 LIISLLLTACAFAEE
+10 LIISLLLTGYAFAKEK
-25 PDMGQIIIE
+25 MAIE
-34 ITPVV
+34 IAPVV
-39 VTASKI
+39 VTASK
-45 VEPAS
+45 VEEPAS

-64 EDKQTLTLDD
+64 EDKQTLTLDE

-81 ITVNSHGGADPLPL
+81 ATVNSHGGADPLPL
-95 IHLRGT
+95 IQLRGT

-120 DIHVT
+120 DLHVT

-181 NSLIYSGRHNDT
+181 NSLIYSGRYNNT
-193 TYTLGQVMYSTE
+193 TYTLGQGMYSTE

-239 NWNKYDHNIGGE
+239 NWVKYDHNIGGE
-251 LFSFDPADPINTLI
+251 INSFSPLI
-265 LKITIDKDS
+265 IKIALDEDS
-274 NWKEESWII
+274 NLKEESWIV
-283 SSKFSQSPSNWWN
+283 SAKFLQFPSGQWK
-296 YNVVLTTYN
+296 YYIGLTTYN
-305 SHTIWASPLDPYTAD
+305 THSIWSNPLDPATAD
-320 RPFPLTWDSDI
+320 RPFPLAWDSDI

-340 QNDFYVSE
+340 QHDFYVGE
-348 HNTMTAGIQYT
+348 NNTVTAGIQYT

-367 SNNFDTL
+367 SNNLDTL

-396 QNLFKVKKQLSLTA
+396 QELFKVRKLLSLAA
-410 GFRLED
+410 GVRYED
-416 GQGFDKQLIPGF
+416 GPGFDNELIPGI
-428 SALIIIPDT
+428 SALFIVPETEIG
-437 DVSFRLSYGEGIR
+437 FRLSYGHGIR
-450 AAALDELYHPVAG
+450 AAALDELYHPVVG

-487 LWAEATFFI
+487 LWVEATFFI

-502 IDTDYG
+502 IDTDYN
-508 QIPPVL
+508 QVPPVL

-526 LELQFTITNNL
+526 LELHFTITDKL
-537 SGNIGYTRLLTED
+537 SGNVGYTRLSTEN

-558 LRPEHKW
+558 LRPDYKW
-565 IVDLIHKPA
+565 IVDLIYKSEE
-574 DRLTLSVNAEIT
+574 RLTLSVNAEIT
-586 GKSFA
+586 GKSFE
-591 PFLRNVKV
+591 PFLSNLEV
-599 IGLDGKLLDDVID
+599 IGLDGKPLDDMVAG
-612 SHEVVNMA
+612 HEVVNMS

-641 NNILNTEYEEIPGFA
+641 NNILNAEYEEIPGFA
-656 SDGFTFLAGIRSAY
+656 GDGFTFLAGIRSVR

>member
-1 MYKNLLIPA
+1 MHKNPLIPA
-10 LIISLLLTACAFAEE
+10 LIISLLSTGYAFAEE
-25 PDMGQIIIE
+25 KMAIE
-34 ITPVV
+34 IAPVV
-39 VTASKI
+39 VTASK
-45 VEPAS
+45 VEEPAS

-64 EDKQTLTLDD
+64 KDKQTLTLDD

-95 IHLRGT
+95 IQLRGT

-106 LIMVDGIKINPPYS
+106 LIMVDGIKLNPPYS
-120 DIHVT
+120 NIHVT

-140 VKGSHS
+140 IKGSHS

-181 NSLIYSGRHNDT
+181 NSLIYSGRYNDT
-193 TYTLGQVMYSTE
+193 TYTLGQGMYSTE

-239 NWNKYDHNIGGE
+239 NWVKYDHNIGGE
-251 LFSFDPADPINTLI
+251 INSFSPLI
-265 LKITIDKDS
+265 IKMALDEDS
-274 NWKEESWII
+274 NLKEESWIV
-283 SSKFSQSPSNWWN
+283 SAKFLQFPSGQWK
-296 YNVVLTTYN
+296 YYIGLTTYN
-305 SHTIWASPLDPYTAD
+305 THSIWSNPLDPAAAD
-320 RPFPLTWDSDI
+320 RPFPLAWDSDI

-340 QNDFYVSE
+340 QHDFYVGE
-348 HNTMTAGIQYT
+348 NNTVTAGIQYT

-367 SNNFDTL
+367 SNNFDTF
-374 GTGPSVTQPD
+374 GAGPSVTQPD

-396 QNLFKVKKQLSLTA
+396 QDLFKVRELLSLAA
-410 GFRLED
+410 GVRYED
-416 GQGFDKQLIPGF
+416 GPGFDNELIPGI
-428 SALIIIPDT
+428 SALFIVPETEIG
-437 DVSFRLSYGEGIR
+437 FRLSYGQGIR

-502 IDTDYG
+502 IDTDYN

-526 LELQFTITNNL
+526 VGLQFTITDKL
-537 SGNIGYTRLLTED
+537 SGNVGYTRLSTEN

-558 LRPEHKW
+558 LRPDYKW
-565 IVDLIHKPA
+565 IVDLIYKSEE
-574 DRLTLSVNAEIT
+574 RLTLSVNAEIT
-586 GKSFA
+586 GKSFE
-591 PFLRNVKV
+591 PSLRGIEV
-599 IGLDGKLLDDVID
+599 IGLDGKPLDGMIAG
-612 SHEVVNMA
+612 HNVVNMA
-620 AAYNIIKG
+620 ATYNIIKG
-628 DPVLGNLDFTLKL
+628 NPVLGNLDFTLKL

-656 SDGFTFLAGIRSAY
+656 GDGFTFLAGIRSTY